1 MLQENFK
8 KVEKANWLK
17 IMFYSSKVLIP
28 IVVFNVGVILLFL
41 VEYSRNKDLSTI
53 LFFAVLLVIVGI
65 TDFITFFYFKKKYP
79 NIYYYNDGFS
89 VGKGEK
95 NYYKNLKYFFSKET
109 YLVGNTFSEIFY
121 KSNSGKWEKIKAGG
135 YKKGAFSLFQEDFV
149 KQNYPTSLEKIENG
163 GKEEFS
169 FRKSHKLSFNISLN
183 RKQLENFENLQKISI
198 SKESITFDNE
208 VYEWQDYKVG
218 ITDRIIY
225 VKDLNDNIILAL
237 GNEMEIFCENLL
249 VFLIEK
255 FNIN

>member
-1 MLQENFK
+1 MRYL
-8 KVEKANWLK
+8 
-17 IMFYSSKVLIP
+17 SK
-28 IVVFNVGVILLFL
+28 N
-41 VEYSRNKDLSTI
+41 
-53 LFFAVLLVIVGI
+53 
-65 TDFITFFYFKKKYP
+65 KYP
-79 NIYYYNDGFS
+79 NIYYYDDGFS

-95 NYYKNLKYFFSKET
+95 NYYKNLEYFFSKEIYT
-109 YLVGNTFSEIFY
+109 LGNTFSEIFY
-121 KSNSGKWEKIKAGG
+121 KSDSGKWEKINAGG

-218 ITDRIIY
+218 ITDGIIY

-249 VFLIEK
+249 VFFIEK